1 MAIGSY
7 LDIICEAFNSQ
18 AIPRLIDLNGE
29 HFKGI
34 TDYPQ
39 MAHGDVEKVDI
50 QKMASYIRDMTGIGV
65 LVPDDGLE
73 EYVRELGNLPP
84 KIETDREIDPEREE
98 QQRSPQPP
106 ETAQEA
112 VQPEENQEEEAVM
125 MEEARKRLGRGE

>member
-39 MAHGDVEKVDI
+39 MVHGDVEKVDI
-50 QKMASYIRDMTGIGV
+50 QKMAAYIRDMTGIGV
-65 LVPDDGLE
+65 LVPDDNLE

-106 ETAQEA
+106 ESEQET
-112 VQPEENQEEEAVM
+112 VRPEDNQEEAAM
-125 MEEARKRLGRGE
+125 MEEAKKRLGRGE

>member
-18 AIPRLIDLNGE
+18 AIPRLIDLNGN

-39 MAHGDVEKVDI
+39 MVHGDVEKVDI
-50 QKMASYIRDMTGIGV
+50 QKMASYIRDMAGIGV

-73 EYVRELGNLPP
+73 DYVRDLGNLPP
-84 KIETDREIDPEREE
+84 KIETDRKIDPEREE

-106 ETAQEA
+106 ESEQKT
-112 VQPEENQEEEAVM
+112 VRPEDNQEEAAM
-125 MEEARKRLGRGE
+125 MEEAKKRLGRGE

>member
-18 AIPRLIDLNGE
+18 AIPRLIDLNGD

-39 MAHGDVEKVDI
+39 MVHGDVEKVDI
-50 QKMASYIRDMTGIGV
+50 QKMAAYIRDMTGIGV
-65 LVPDDGLE
+65 LVPDDSLE

-84 KIETDREIDPEREE
+84 KVETDREIDPEREE

-106 ETAQEA
+106 ESEQET
-112 VQPEENQEEEAVM
+112 VRPEDNQEEAAM
-125 MEEARKRLGRGE
+125 MEEAKKRLGRGE